1 MRAQTSE
8 ALEGV
13 IESVVYHSKDTGYT
27 VVRVSVP
34 GMVQMLNAVGP
45 FTAPVVGE
53 SVRLHGEWTKH
64 PKFGRQFRFDRYE
77 TLRPATVEGIE
88 KYLGSGLIRGIGPVM
103 AKRLV
108 RHFGEKTLDVLDA
121 APGRVREVDGIGPKR
136 ADRLA
141 QAWLE
146 QKAIQNVM
154 LFLQSHGVSATYAV
168 RIYRTYGDGAIRV
181 LEENPYRLAQDIW
194 GIGFR
199 TADRIARAL
208 GIEQN
213 APARLAAGLEHVL
226 HQAIDDG
233 HVFLPRDWLLERATE
248 MLEVRPDDTRQA
260 LERCLG
266 EKERLAAEVGTDGI
280 EAIFLAH
287 MLWTEREVAG
297 RLKSLMAARPHRA
310 PTPKQTLAWLART
323 KDKRGVE
330 LSEQQTQV
338 VIEAL
343 RQPVLV
349 ITGGPGTGKTT
360 VTRTIVEA
368 CDALNKRMA
377 LASPTGRAAKR
388 LAEVTGR
395 PAKTI
400 HRLLVVDPKTFRFK
414 HGADNPLEVDFLI
427 VDEASMLEVALARDL
442 FRALPDGCQLVL
454 VGDADQLPA
463 VGAGNVLGDMIRSGA
478 VPVCRLTHIFRQAA
492 QSMIV
497 QSAHRVHRGEFPAMV
512 QSPKHRGQN
521 CVFVEE
527 DDVEKIVGRVVK
539 LVTETLPRQGFKP
552 QDIQIIAPL
561 HRGPAGVS
569 NLNDVLQE
577 RLNPRQSGR
586 YEVRRGGRLL
596 RVGDRVLQLVNDY
609 DKNVFNGDI
618 GVVSGL
624 DLTQQLLR
632 IAFPDCLVHYD
643 FSEIDQLQLAYA
655 MTVHKS
661 QGSEYEAVVLV
672 LHRSQYIM
680 LQRNL
685 LYTGL
690 TRARKMLAIVGDQR
704 GLWRAVRNDRQAR
717 RWSRLSAR
725 LAGHLPD
732 GRPQTEFAL

>member
-1 MRAQTSE
+1 LNVHTPE
-8 ALEGV
+8 AIEGV
-13 IESVVYHSKDTGYT
+13 IESVVYHSEDTGYT
-27 VVRVSVP
+27 VLRVSVP

-45 FTAPVVGE
+45 FTSPVVGE
-53 SVRLHGEWTKH
+53 TVRLHGEWTKH
-64 PKFGRQFRFDRYE
+64 PKFGMQFRFDRYE
-77 TLRPATVEGIE
+77 TLRPATVQGIE
-88 KYLGSGLIRGIGPVM
+88 KYLGSGLVRGIGPVM

-108 RHFGEKTLDVLDA
+108 RHFGEKTLDVLDS
-121 APGRVREVDGIGPKR
+121 APERVREVDGIGPKR

-141 QAWLE
+141 EAWRE

-154 LFLQSHGVSATYAV
+154 LFLQSHGVSASYAV
-168 RIYRTYGDGAIRV
+168 RIYRVYGDAAIRV
-181 LEENPYRLAQDIW
+181 LEENPFRLARDIW
-194 GIGFR
+194 GIGFK
-199 TADRIARAL
+199 TADRIARSL

-213 APARLAAGLEHVL
+213 APARLEAGLEHVL
-226 HQAIDDG
+226 HQATDDG
-233 HVFLPRDWLLERATE
+233 HVFLPRQWLLQKATE
-248 MLEVRPDDTRQA
+248 VLEVSQDDVEQA
-260 LERCLG
+260 LEGCLRK
-266 EKERLAAEVGTDGI
+266 KERLDVEVDAEGVEGV
-280 EAIFLAH
+280 FLSH

-297 RLKSLMAARPHRA
+297 RLKSLMGVSPTRA
-310 PTPKQTLAWLART
+310 PTPRQTLAWLGRT
-323 KDKRGVE
+323 RGKRGVE
-330 LSEQQTQV
+330 LSEQQTQA
-338 VIEAL
+338 VIDAL

-368 CDALNKRMA
+368 CDALGKHLA

-414 HGADNPLEVDFLI
+414 HGPDNLLDIDFLI

-442 FRALPDGCQLVL
+442 LRALPDACQLVL

-463 VGAGNVLGDMIRSGA
+463 VGPGNVLGDIIRSGA
-478 VPVCRLTHIFRQAA
+478 VPVCRLTEVFRQAA

-497 QSAHRVHRGEFPAMV
+497 RSAHRIHRGQFPVTVPEA
-512 QSPKHRGQN
+512 KHRGQN
-521 CVFVEE
+521 CVFIEE
-527 DDVEKIVGRVVK
+527 DEVENIVGRVVR
-539 LVTETLPRQGFKP
+539 LVTQTLPRQGFEP
-552 QDIQIIAPL
+552 QDVQVIAPL
-561 HRGPAGVS
+561 HRGAAGVS
-569 NLNDVLQE
+569 KLNDVLQE
-577 RLNPRQSGR
+577 TLNPRQQGR
-586 YEVRRGGRLL
+586 FEVRRGGRML

-624 DLTQQLLR
+624 DLKEQLLR
-632 IAFPDCLVHYD
+632 VAFPESLVLYD

-672 LHRSQYIM
+672 LHRSQYVM

-690 TRARKMLAIVGDQR
+690 TRARKMLVIVGDRR
-704 GLWRAVRNDRQAR
+704 GLWAAVRNDRQAR
-717 RWSRLSAR
+717 RWSRLAAR
-725 LAGHLPD
+725 IAGRLPD
-732 GRPQTEFAL
+732 DRPQAELAF

>member
-1 MRAQTSE
+1 MQTE
-8 ALEGV
+8 TTEPLEGV
-13 IESVVYHSKDTGYT
+13 IESVVYHSKDTGYS
-27 VVRVSVP
+27 VLRISVP

-64 PKFGRQFRFDRYE
+64 PKFGMQFRFNRYE
-77 TLRPATVEGIE
+77 TLRPATVQGIE

-108 RHFGEKTLDVLDA
+108 RHFGERTLDVLDA
-121 APGRVREVDGIGPKR
+121 QPDRVREVDGIGPKR
-136 ADRLA
+136 AGMLA
-141 QAWLE
+141 EAWRE

-154 LFLQSHGVSATYAV
+154 LFLQSHGVSANFAV
-168 RIYRTYGDGAIRV
+168 KIYRAYGDAAIRV
-181 LEENPYRLAQDIW
+181 LEENPYRLARDVW

-199 TADRIARAL
+199 TADRIARSL

-213 APARLAAGLEHVL
+213 APARLEAGLEHVL
-226 HQAIDDG
+226 YQAMDDG
-233 HVFLPRDWLLERATE
+233 HVFLPKEWLLQRAAE
-248 MLEVRPDDTRQA
+248 VLEVSEDDTRQA
-260 LERCLG
+260 LQRCLE
-266 EKERLAAEVGTDGI
+266 EKDRLDVEADAEGLEGV
-280 EAIFLAH
+280 FLSH

-297 RLKSLMAARPHRA
+297 RLKALMSVAPSRP
-310 PTPKQTLAWLART
+310 PTPRQTLAWLART
-323 KDKRGVE
+323 RNKRGVE

-338 VIEAL
+338 AVEAL

-368 CDALNKRMA
+368 CDALGKRLA

-414 HGADNPLEVDFLI
+414 HGPDNLLEIDFLI

-442 FRALPDGCQLVL
+442 LRALPDACQLVL

-463 VGAGNVLGDMIRSGA
+463 VGPGNVLGDVIRSGA
-478 VPVCRLTHIFRQAA
+478 IPVCRLTHVFRQAA

-497 QSAHRVHRGEFPAMV
+497 QSAHRVHRGQFPV
-512 QSPKHRGQN
+512 TVPESKHRGQN
-521 CVFVEE
+521 CVFIEEEEVE
-527 DDVEKIVGRVVK
+527 DIVGRVVK
-539 LVTETLPRQGFKP
+539 LVTQTLPRQGFKP
-552 QDIQIIAPL
+552 QDIQVIAPL
-561 HRGPAGVS
+561 HRGAAGVS
-569 NLNDVLQE
+569 KLNDVLQE
-577 RLNPRQSGR
+577 TLNPRQQGR
-586 YEVRRGGRLL
+586 YEVRRGGRML

-618 GVVSGL
+618 GIVSGL

-632 IAFPDCLVHYD
+632 VAFPECLVLYD
-643 FSEIDQLQLAYA
+643 FPEIDQLQLAYA

-661 QGSEYEAVVLV
+661 QGSEYEAVVMV
-672 LHRSQYIM
+672 LHRSQYVM

-690 TRARKMLAIVGDQR
+690 TRARKMLVIVGDRR
-704 GLWRAVRNDRQAR
+704 GLWTAVRNDRQAR
-717 RWSRLSAR
+717 RWSRLAAR
-725 LAGHLPD
+725 TAGNLPD
-732 GRPQTEFAL
+732 SRPQTELAF

>member
-1 MRAQTSE
+1 
-8 ALEGV
+8 
-13 IESVVYHSKDTGYT
+13 
-27 VVRVSVP
+27 
-34 GMVQMLNAVGP
+34 
-45 FTAPVVGE
+45 
-53 SVRLHGEWTKH
+53 
-64 PKFGRQFRFDRYE
+64 
-77 TLRPATVEGIE
+77 
-88 KYLGSGLIRGIGPVM
+88 
-103 AKRLV
+103 
-108 RHFGEKTLDVLDA
+108 
-121 APGRVREVDGIGPKR
+121 
-136 ADRLA
+136 
-141 QAWLE
+141 
-146 QKAIQNVM
+146 
-154 LFLQSHGVSATYAV
+154 
-168 RIYRTYGDGAIRV
+168 
-181 LEENPYRLAQDIW
+181 
-194 GIGFR
+194 
-199 TADRIARAL
+199 
-208 GIEQN
+208 
-213 APARLAAGLEHVL
+213 
-226 HQAIDDG
+226 
-233 HVFLPRDWLLERATE
+233 
-248 MLEVRPDDTRQA
+248 
-260 LERCLG
+260 
-266 EKERLAAEVGTDGI
+266 
-280 EAIFLAH
+280 
-287 MLWTEREVAG
+287 
-297 RLKSLMAARPHRA
+297 
-310 PTPKQTLAWLART
+310 
-323 KDKRGVE
+323 
-330 LSEQQTQV
+330 
-338 VIEAL
+338 
-343 RQPVLV
+343 
-349 ITGGPGTGKTT
+349 
-360 VTRTIVEA
+360 
-368 CDALNKRMA
+368 
-377 LASPTGRAAKR
+377 
-388 LAEVTGR
+388 
-395 PAKTI
+395 
-400 HRLLVVDPKTFRFK
+400 
-414 HGADNPLEVDFLI
+414 
-427 VDEASMLEVALARDL
+427 
-442 FRALPDGCQLVL
+442 
-454 VGDADQLPA
+454 
-463 VGAGNVLGDMIRSGA
+463 
-478 VPVCRLTHIFRQAA
+478 
-492 QSMIV
+492 MIV